1 MGAKIYG
8 ATTIGPYCVVGGEVK
23 NAVLQACS
31 NKGHDGYLG
40 DAVIGRWCNLGA
52 GTSNS
57 NVENNAGLV
66 KMWNAFSGGYAHVD
80 VKCGV
85 IMGDYSKTAINSS
98 LNTGTVIGSCC
109 NVFGEGLLPT
119 YIKDF
124 EWAPRG
130 SAATSSTVPLTI
142 LPIGKK

>member
-1 MGAKIYG
+1 M
-8 ATTIGPYCVVGGEVK
+8 VGGEVK

-57 NVENNAGLV
+57 NVKNNAGLV

-109 NVFGEGLLPT
+109 NAMFLARDCFQLISKTLSG
-119 YIKDF
+119 
-124 EWAPRG
+124 APRG